1 MSSPVVLNHS
11 GLVAKHVLHSLVSE
25 QMCSVMFPIGKI
37 HEYVHQIVRSDI
49 LPLISNTFKLGHLA

>member
-49 LPLISNTFKLGHLA
+49 LPLISNTF